1 MPLITAK
8 DYISQAFRK
17 IGQLRPAA
25 LANDDLY
32 ADGLTEWGSLF
43 DSWAA
48 ERTMGFSIPQ
58 LEFNVAAPG
67 SQQGGNGYLI
77 GPVYSTTGTLT
88 IGSKIITGIVDPGQ
102 FMMGEAI
109 SGQGIPALSTVAS
122 NDPAA
127 GTVTISTN
135 ATANG
140 LQTITATPDMVT
152 PIRPDSIVRMNC
164 VMLNQGPNRVYI
176 QMVPISAEGW
186 ANLSIRQIP
195 GINVTSLFYYD
206 PQWPNGVI
214 NVFPPLIGNGI
225 EVFTWQ
231 HLGVPAALTSR
242 YNAPPG
248 YQDAVVWSL
257 AERLWPMCTSQM
269 AVNRVSHA
277 FICGN
282 AYEACQ
288 KVRLVNRPIPT
299 MVNDFRGGGKKPGA
313 YYDSFVS
320 QTGLPT

>member
-1 MPLITAK
+1 MPLIIAQ
-8 DYISQAFRK
+8 DYIGQALRK
-17 IGQLRPAA
+17 CGQLRPAA
-25 LANDDLY
+25 LANTDLY

-48 ERTMGFSIPQ
+48 ERAMGFSIPQ
-58 LEFNVAAPG
+58 LEFNIQKPG
-67 SQQGGNGYLI
+67 SQQNGNGYLI

-88 IGSKIITGIVDPGQ
+88 NANPVITGIVDPGQ
-102 FMMGEAI
+102 FMVGEAI
-109 SGQGIPALSTVAS
+109 SGTGIPALAIVIS
-122 NDPAA
+122 NNPAA
-127 GTVTISTN
+127 GTVTMSLN
-135 ATANG
+135 ATAGG

-152 PIRPDSIVRMNC
+152 AQRPDSIVRMNC
-164 VMLNQGPNRVYI
+164 VMLNQGPNPVYI
-176 QMVPISAEGW
+176 QMRPISAEEW
-186 ANLSIRQIP
+186 ASLSIRQIP

-231 HLGVPAALTSR
+231 HLGVPATLASR

-257 AERLWPMCTSQM
+257 AERMWPMCTNQM
-269 AVNRVSHA
+269 AVNRVSHQY
-277 FICGN
+277 ICGK

-288 KVRLVNRPIPT
+288 KVRMVNRPIPT
-299 MVNDFRGGGKKPGA
+299 MVSDFRGGGKKPSG

-320 QTGLPT
+320 NTGLPT